1 MKSLVKTAQ
10 SFHYLATEEIIV
22 SQLLKQGQSFVD
34 DKLWDEAIG
43 VFEEADKMQKWNEI
57 YGP

>member
-1 MKSLVKTAQ
+1 
-10 SFHYLATEEIIV
+10 V

-43 VFEEADKMQKWNEI
+43 VFEEADKM
-57 YGP
+57 